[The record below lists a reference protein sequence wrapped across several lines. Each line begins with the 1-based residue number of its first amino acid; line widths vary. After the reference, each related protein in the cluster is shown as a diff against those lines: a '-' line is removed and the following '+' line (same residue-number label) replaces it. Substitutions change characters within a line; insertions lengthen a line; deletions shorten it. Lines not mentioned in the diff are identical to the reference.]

1 MSSIYDI
8 SKKNWSSSQKYRSIK
23 SFARHKLGLL
33 GVFMLLVFVL
43 TAVFA
48 PVVIPNDPYTM
59 KLEEPFLPMGSQYH
73 PLGTDNFGRDI
84 LARLV
89 YGARISL
96 LIGIVVVSLA
106 AVLGTVLGLLAGYY
120 GGWADFAVMR
130 MVEVFYSF
138 PFLILVIAVIAIL
151 GPSIF
156 NVMWVLG
163 VVSWPSY
170 ARIVRAQVLSL
181 KSLDFVSA
189 ARATGCTDARII
201 FKHILPNTMTPIIV
215 QATLGIP
222 GAILSSASL
231 GFLGFG
237 VQPPTPEWGSMV
249 NEGKDFILI
258 NSNLII
264 WPGLCIFLVVLSF
277 NFIGDALRDML
288 DPRLSRELK

>member
-1 MSSIYDI
+1 MTLEY
-8 SKKNWSSSQKYRSIK
+8 KEAPSQRFKALR
-23 SFARHKLGLL
+23 SFARHKLGLF
-33 GVFMLLVFVL
+33 GIVILVAFIL
-43 TAVFA
+43 TALLA
-48 PVVIPNDPYTM
+48 PVIVPNDPYTM
-59 KLEEPFLPMGSQYH
+59 KLEEPFLPLGSPGH
-73 PLGTDNFGRDI
+73 PLGTDNFGRDM
-84 LARLV
+84 LSRLV

-96 LIGIVVVSLA
+96 LIGVVVVSVA
-106 AVLGTVLGLLAGYY
+106 AVLGTVLGLMAGYY
-120 GGWADFAVMR
+120 GGWADFVIMR

-138 PFLILVIAVIAIL
+138 PFLILVIAVMAIL

-170 ARIVRAQVLSL
+170 ARVVRAQVLSL
-181 KSLDFVSA
+181 KSSDFVSA
-189 ARATGCTDARII
+189 ARATGCGDARII

-222 GAILSSASL
+222 NAILSSASL

-249 NEGKDFILI
+249 SQGKDYIMM

-264 WPGLCIFLVVLSF
+264 LPGLCIFVVVLCF
-277 NFIGDALRDML
+277 NFIGDALRDTL
-288 DPRLSRELK
+288 DPRLARELK